1 MASSIKTVSHA
12 TPYPPMSGCPDC
24 RTIQMNASPA
34 APGSCP
40 DRGAKLEIFPASR
53 IATEAMSTPARAL

>member
-1 MASSIKTVSHA
+1 
-12 TPYPPMSGCPDC
+12 
-24 RTIQMNASPA
+24 MNASPA

-40 DRGAKLEIFPASR
+40 DRGAKLEIFPTSR